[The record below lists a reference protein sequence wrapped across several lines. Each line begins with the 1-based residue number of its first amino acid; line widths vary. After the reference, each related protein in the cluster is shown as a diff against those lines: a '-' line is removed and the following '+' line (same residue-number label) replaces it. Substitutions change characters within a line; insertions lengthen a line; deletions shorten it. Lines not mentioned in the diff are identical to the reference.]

1 MWTACWPPCPTCTE
15 LPPFPEASASG
26 NFFARFRNQTVS
38 ASYILIEPVLGEEG
52 DRLDEVTLAKKL
64 RQGSRLALE
73 RAIDRFTPYVSA
85 VVVRVLA
92 GRGTREDVE
101 ELTADVFLALWAH
114 AGELEPEQGLRPWLG
129 AVARNKAAD
138 WLRTHREAVPLPENA
153 AAPGGVDPQGE
164 AERREWAARLW
175 DAVEGLDEPDRT
187 LFLRYYHYGD
197 KLKDI
202 ARALGLTQTA
212 AKQRLFRGRKV
223 LRDILTK
230 GGVEA

>member
-1 MWTACWPPCPTCTE
+1 M
-15 LPPFPEASASG
+15 
-26 NFFARFRNQTVS
+26 
-38 ASYILIEPVLGEEG
+38 
-52 DRLDEVTLAKKL
+52 
-64 RQGSRLALE
+64 
-73 RAIDRFTPYVSA
+73 
-85 VVVRVLA
+85 VVRVLA

-114 AGELEPEQGLRPWLG
+114 AGELDPEQGLRPWLG
-129 AVARNKAAD
+129 AVARNKSTD

-153 AAPGGVDPQGE
+153 AAPGGVVDPQDE

-187 LFLRYYHYGD
+187 LFLRYYYYGD

-202 ARALGLTQTA
+202 ARALGLTQAA
-212 AKQRLFRGRKV
+212 AKQRLFRGRKA

>member
-1 MWTACWPPCPTCTE
+1 M
-15 LPPFPEASASG
+15 
-26 NFFARFRNQTVS
+26 
-38 ASYILIEPVLGEEG
+38 
-52 DRLDEVTLAKKL
+52 
-64 RQGSRLALE
+64 
-73 RAIDRFTPYVSA
+73 
-85 VVVRVLA
+85 VVRVLA

-138 WLRTHREAVPLPENA
+138 WLRTHREAVPLSENA
-153 AAPGGVDPQGE
+153 AAPGGVDPQDE

-187 LFLRYYHYGD
+187 LFLRYYYYGD
-197 KLKDI
+197 RLKDA
-202 ARALGLTQTA
+202 ARELGLSQAA

>member
-1 MWTACWPPCPTCTE
+1 M
-15 LPPFPEASASG
+15 
-26 NFFARFRNQTVS
+26 
-38 ASYILIEPVLGEEG
+38 
-52 DRLDEVTLAKKL
+52 
-64 RQGSRLALE
+64 
-73 RAIDRFTPYVSA
+73 
-85 VVVRVLA
+85 VRVIA

-153 AAPGGVDPQGE
+153 AAPGGVVDPQDE

-202 ARALGLTQTA
+202 ARALGLTQAA
-212 AKQRLFRGRKV
+212 AKQRLFRGRKA